1 MSLAIKDPYLE
12 HHAKHVQIYAT
23 AIAEEMKLS
32 AELTGRIGTAA
43 LLHDLGKMGMP
54 GYLFSKTTPLTQEE
68 QHIIKQHPAAS
79 TQILAPLGIFYHELQ
94 IIRHHHERFDGSG
107 YPDGLKGREIE
118 IGARVVAV
126 ADVFD
131 AMTSDHLHRK
141 GQAFE
146 KVSKEIRDGSGTQF
160 DPEVVEAF
168 LKACEKHR
176 REWPL
181 AHCDSAINVSEEF
194 LETISKR

>member
-1 MSLAIKDPYLE
+1 MN
-12 HHAKHVQIYAT
+12 
-23 AIAEEMKLS
+23 LS

-54 GYLFSKTTPLTQEE
+54 GYLFSKTEPLTQEE
-68 QHIIKQHPAAS
+68 FHIIKQHPSAS

-94 IIRHHHERFDGSG
+94 IIRHHHERFDGKG

-126 ADVFD
+126 ADAFD
-131 AMTSDHLHRK
+131 AITSDHLHRK
-141 GQAFE
+141 GQTYE
-146 KVSKEIRDGSGTQF
+146 KALNVIHDGAGSQF

-168 LKACEKHR
+168 LKACEKHHQ
-176 REWPL
+176 EWPL
-181 AHCDSAINVSEEF
+181 AKFSSVNNSTPEMLMVQ
-194 LETISKR
+194 T